1 MNFWY
6 PSGCHLKSKTPKCTS
21 LKTLLHCKGFVTR
34 RLQQSSNVKSLN
46 NALRVLDLVS
56 PKAAPIKNQ
65 QVSQLI
71 QDVLQTRSKQLSER
85 ITSSGFASPK
95 PRSRSPCDL
104 KSSYVFLEDNPI
116 AGVFEL
122 HREGVRID
130 CAMLSYALSDCG
142 FRAHLHCGTQLQG
155 LAIRVG
161 YFTNVYVGSSLIS
174 MYSKCGDLRSA
185 KMVFD
190 ELPVRNVVSWT
201 ALISGFAQ
209 EFQIDVCLKLYRQM
223 RSSSLKPNDYTLTS
237 LLSACIGCSSL
248 GYGKSAHSQAVL
260 LGLDSYIHVAN
271 ALISMYS
278 KCGNVGDALCVF
290 EVMHAK
296 DIVSWNSMIAGY
308 ALHGLAW
315 KAIDLFEQMKKLR
328 VKPDDISFLGILS
341 SCRHVGLVREGYTYF
356 NSMVEYGVAPNLGHY
371 SCIVDLLGRAGL
383 VEEGRK
389 FILDM
394 PMKPN
399 AVIWGSLLS
408 SCRLHDNVWIG
419 IEAAENRLA
428 LEPSCAATHVQ
439 LAKLYARVG
448 LWDQV
453 AKVWKAMKNV
463 DLRTEPGYSCIEI
476 GNEVHSFRADD
487 SANSKMN
494 EVLLMLDSLMDQM
507 TSDSVL
513 RIQEGHDVDPCFVE
527 LL

>member
-6 PSGCHLKSKTPKCTS
+6 PSRWHLKIKNSKFAS
-21 LKTLLHCKGFVTR
+21 LQTLIHFKGFVTR
-34 RLQQSSNVKSLN
+34 RLQQCSEVKSLN

-56 PKAAPIKNQ
+56 PKTAPNKNQ

-71 QDVLQTRSKQLSER
+71 QDFLQTRSKKLTER
-85 ITSSGFASPK
+85 ETSSDFASPE
-95 PRSRSPCDL
+95 PRGQGPCDL
-104 KSSYVFLEDNPI
+104 KPSSVFSEDEPD
-116 AGVFEL
+116 AGVFGL
-122 HREGVRID
+122 HRNGMRID
-130 CAMLSYALSDCG
+130 CAMLSYAVSDCG
-142 FRAHLHCGTQLQG
+142 FKGHLRCGTQLQC

-161 YFTNVYVGSSLIS
+161 FFTNVYVGSSLIS
-174 MYSKCGDLRSA
+174 MYSKCGDLCSA

-209 EFQIDVCLKLYRQM
+209 EFQIDVCLELYQQM
-223 RSSSLKPNDYTLTS
+223 KNSSLKPNDYTLTS

-248 GYGKSAHSQAVL
+248 GYGKNAHSQAIL
-260 LGLDSYIHVAN
+260 FGLDSYVHVAN
-271 ALISMYS
+271 ALISMYC

-290 EVMHAK
+290 EAMHGK

-328 VKPDDISFLGILS
+328 VKPDSISFLGILS

-356 NSMVEYGVAPNLGHY
+356 NSMVDYGVEPNLGHY

-389 FILDM
+389 FILGM
-394 PMKPN
+394 PIKPN

-428 LEPSCAATHVQ
+428 LEPTCAATHVQ

-453 AKVWKAMKNV
+453 AKVWKSMKNV

-476 GNEVHSFRADD
+476 GNEVRSFRADD
-487 SANSKMN
+487 SANSNMN

-507 TSDSVL
+507 TSDSVPKIHEEL
-513 RIQEGHDVDPCFVE
+513 DVDLCFLVS
-527 LL
+527 